1 MDTAGGPDPKK
12 ARWSPNSFGA
22 TNGGNGGNTRD
33 AFANYGYGPQSS
45 LSQGQFNGTPSNG
58 FGGALYSTPSLTIN
72 TNTGNNGMPSQLS
85 PNPGGTS
92 FAQQAQTPISANAN
106 SPYLGFGYNMLG
118 MGLPGMNVLGTMGG
132 FPYNNQMSNFQ
143 VKISLYCPL
152 IPSACD
158 LTPNQN
164 RHSILLPPFRSLSG
178 PPTLLPAAPF
188 TSGTSLPPP
197 QSTNFSIS
205 STLAPSNR
213 SAYSRRSLAF
223 SSPSWTPLLPLSSMR
238 MRSSRNCLCMGR
250 S

>member
-45 LSQGQFNGTPSNG
+45 LSQGQFNVTPSNG
-58 FGGALYSTPSLTIN
+58 FGGALYSTPSLSIN
-72 TNTGNNGMPSQLS
+72 TNTGGNTGLPSQLS

-132 FPYNNQMSNFQ
+132 FPYNNQMNNFQ
-143 VKISLYCPL
+143 VQNTFLLNASSVVYY
-152 IPSACD
+152 
-158 LTPNQN
+158 LT
-164 RHSILLPPFRSLSG
+164 
-178 PPTLLPAAPF
+178 
-188 TSGTSLPPP
+188 
-197 QSTNFSIS
+197 
-205 STLAPSNR
+205 SN
-213 SAYSRRSLAF
+213 
-223 SSPSWTPLLPLSSMR
+223 
-238 MRSSRNCLCMGR
+238 
-250 S
+250 

>member
-72 TNTGNNGMPSQLS
+72 TNTGNTGMPSQLS
-85 PNPGGTS
+85 PNPGTS

-132 FPYNNQMSNFQ
+132 FPYNQMNNFQ
-143 VKISLYCPL
+143 VKKTFLPEHQV
-152 IPSACD
+152 PSFCN
-158 LTPNQN
+158 LTSDQKTGTVFSYFPTGCSRCHQ
-164 RHSILLPPFRSLSG
+164 HS
-178 PPTLLPAAPF
+178 
-188 TSGTSLPPP
+188 
-197 QSTNFSIS
+197 
-205 STLAPSNR
+205 
-213 SAYSRRSLAF
+213 Y
-223 SSPSWTPLLPLSSMR
+223 
-238 MRSSRNCLCMGR
+238 
-250 S
+250 